1 MCSFMLQPG
10 EENII
15 ADKLYELLKAHTA

>member
-10 EENII
+10 QENII
-15 ADKLYELLKAHTA
+15 ADRLYELLKAHTT